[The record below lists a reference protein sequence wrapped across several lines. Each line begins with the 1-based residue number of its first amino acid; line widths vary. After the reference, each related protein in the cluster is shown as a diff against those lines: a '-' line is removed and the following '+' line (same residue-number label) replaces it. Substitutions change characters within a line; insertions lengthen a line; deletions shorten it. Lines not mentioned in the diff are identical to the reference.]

1 MYTKEKDITGFN
13 RVYEENA
20 NQVFRTALCY
30 LNNNTYLA
38 EEITQN
44 VFLKL
49 YDFSDTYNEPYLS
62 AWLITVTKNEALN
75 CISKCSREVPE
86 EEINQLLDSN
96 LWENGVEEKVVA
108 HYEKEERIATGRSIL
123 DNLYSFNPRWYEAV
137 TLVYCMEKKQAD
149 VAEKM
154 GISLS
159 VLHSMLYRARKWL
172 KKNLSEENSENEIGE

>member
-1 MYTKEKDITGFN
+1 MDTQEKDITRFN

-49 YDFSDTYNEPYLS
+49 YDFSDTYDEPYLS

-75 CISKCSREVPE
+75 CISKYSREMPE
-86 EEINQLLDSN
+86 EEINQILDHN
-96 LWENGVEEKVVA
+96 VWEPGAEETVVEQ
-108 HYEKEERIATGRSIL
+108 YEKEERIAAGRSIL

-172 KKNLSEENSENEIGE
+172 KKCLNEEKSENGFGE